1 MEKFKYRTHTCNEIS
16 ESDIEKEVKL
26 AGWIQ
31 SIRDHGGVI
40 FLDLRD
46 QYGVSQ
52 VVVHDEEV
60 VKKLCKETV
69 ISATRKSCKT

>member
-16 ESDIEKEVKL
+16 EEDIGKEVKL
-26 AGWIQ
+26 SGWIQ

-46 QYGVSQ
+46 QYGVS
-52 VVVHDEEV
+52 EV
-60 VKKLCKETV
+60 VKKICKETV